1 MERTASL
8 KLIGLALGLY
18 GASVALLVPGLVI
31 GSAPLLLAGSVAE
44 AFAAFAA
51 AVGLWR
57 GAAWAPVA
65 VVTLGA
71 AIVAMQ
77 LFEGPVLGLIANGRA
92 VLVGA
97 GSLLLMIVIA
107 AYAKGAHVR
116 RLHA

>member
-18 GASVALLVPGLVI
+18 GCSVVLLVPGLVI
-31 GSAPLLLAGSVAE
+31 AAAPLLLAGVLAE
-44 AFAAFAA
+44 AVAALVA

-92 VLVGA
+92 LLVGA

-107 AYAKGAHVR
+107 AYAKGTRVG
-116 RLHA
+116 RLHV